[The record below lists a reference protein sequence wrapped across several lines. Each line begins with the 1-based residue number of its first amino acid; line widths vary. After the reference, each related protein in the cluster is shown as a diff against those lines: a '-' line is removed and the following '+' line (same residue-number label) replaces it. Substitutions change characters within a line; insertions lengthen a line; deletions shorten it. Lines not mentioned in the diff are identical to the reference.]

1 MKLPRKLDSACSVFS
16 DFKEPW
22 FVAGGWAIDLA
33 IGRVTRQHNDIDFCI
48 FRDSLHQ
55 FLSYFEEWKIEV
67 SIPGTS
73 QRLAC
78 QSIEDATL
86 PRHELHCDFENINIE
101 ILLNDRAGE
110 NLLFRRDTSIALPL
124 ERFTCWTNDN
134 IPFVHPAWLLL
145 FKAKYS
151 KEKDQ
156 KDFKEVIKI
165 LSKDDLK
172 WLHQA
177 LCQHQPDSQWLRELN
192 KLLYKRLN

>member
-1 MKLPRKLDSACSVFS
+1 MKLPRKLNSVCSTFS

-33 IGRVTRQHNDIDFCI
+33 VGRVTRQHSDVDICI
-48 FRDSLHQ
+48 FRNSLPQ
-55 FLSYFEEWKIEV
+55 FFSYFKEWKIEV

-73 QRLAC
+73 QRITC
-78 QSIEDATL
+78 RSIEDVII
-86 PRHELHCDFENINIE
+86 PRHELHCDFENINFE
-101 ILLNDRAGE
+101 ILLNETNGE
-110 NLLFRRDTSIALPL
+110 NIVFRRDTSIILPL
-124 ERFTCWTNDN
+124 ERFTCWNNDN

-145 FKAKYS
+145 YKAKYL

-165 LSKDDLK
+165 LLKDDLK

-177 LCQHQPDSQWLRELN
+177 LSRHQPGSHWLRELN
-192 KLLYKRLN
+192 ELMYKRFN